1 MFICNVYVFL
11 AEKCMPA
18 TKKKKLL
25 IHHFLYYITYT
36 LLYLASSMLCINI
49 SGHWKSRVK
58 NFLGVIYWSLKQ
70 MMKVFIFRHIL
81 VTWFPPLSYGLGRGG
96 GSLKLIHQSFLENKQ
111 GSSENVPLL
120 ASISSL
126 ITFCLR
132 VYKVIFLKASINI
145 GSNKVCK

>member
-1 MFICNVYVFL
+1 MALIVLKFQMFICNVYVLL

-18 TKKKKLL
+18 IKNKKIKTLL
-25 IHHFLYYITYT
+25 THHFLDYIIYA

-70 MMKVFIFRHIL
+70 MMKVFIFWHIL
-81 VTWFPPLSYGLGRGG
+81 VTWFPPLSYGLGIRG
-96 GSLKLIHQSFLENKQ
+96 GSLELIHQSFLENKQ

-120 ASISSL
+120 ASIPLL
-126 ITFCLR
+126 IAFCL
-132 VYKVIFLKASINI
+132 KSI
-145 GSNKVCK
+145 